1 MRIDTRSVWAAF
13 TLWSIDREGERE
25 RETLV
30 LMDSISVREK

>member
-1 MRIDTRSVWAAF
+1 MRIDTRIIEAAF
-13 TLWSIDREGERE
+13 LCGQSNARARE